1 MMLLL
6 GLTPFAV
13 SVLLACTSGALAR
26 RLSPRV
32 AAPLLTL
39 LALATSLATG
49 LVLCVAAF
57 SALARQPF
65 IASVGGWSRTTMRPW
80 SQLPVSWGIL
90 AAATAT
96 VLLAAALGYLT
107 CAARGLVRARRV
119 CRGLDV
125 GPDRLVIT
133 SDDRPTAYTVPA
145 YTMPART
152 GAIVVSTGMLR
163 LLRADERRALLAHEA
178 AHLRH
183 HHASYL
189 LVARLA
195 AAGNPL
201 LRPIARDVRLA
212 VELWADQV
220 AADEVGDSRIVAQ
233 ALARASLAA
242 AAPARRPAL
251 TLAMAQTDVSAR
263 VRALMDRPPRLY
275 PWALAAALTLTVVSS
290 TAALTLTW
298 MAHQQVETAQLISAE
313 DHVRVRPA
321 TTPPL
326 VQAVR
331 ARCLP
336 AGTGSVAG
344 PTPGRGSPFCPVSR
358 PDQPENSQTS

>member
-6 GLTPFAV
+6 GLVPFAV
-13 SVLLACTSGALAR
+13 SVLLARTSGALAR
-26 RLSPRV
+26 RLSPRA

-39 LALATSLATG
+39 LALTTSLATG
-49 LVLCVAAF
+49 LVLCLAAF
-57 SALARQPF
+57 SALARQPDV
-65 IASVGGWSRTTMRPW
+65 AAVGGWSRTTLRPW
-80 SQLPVSWGIL
+80 PQLPVSWGIL
-90 AAATAT
+90 AAATAS
-96 VLLAAALGYLT
+96 VLLVAALGYFA
-107 CAARGLVRARRV
+107 CAARELVRASRV

-145 YTMPART
+145 YSVAART

-195 AAGNPL
+195 AAANPL
-201 LRPIARDVRLA
+201 LRPLARDVRLA

-242 AAPARRPAL
+242 AAPARRAAL
-251 TLAMAQTDVSAR
+251 ALAMAQTDVSAR

-275 PWALAAALTLTVVSS
+275 PWAMAVALALTVASS

-298 MAHQQVETAQLISAE
+298 ITHQQVEAAQLISAE
-313 DHVRVRPA
+313 DRVPARPA
-321 TTPPL
+321 STPLL
-326 VQAVR
+326 VHAVR
-331 ARCLP
+331 AHCLP
-336 AGTGSVAG
+336 ARPGSV
-344 PTPGRGSPFCPVSR
+344 
-358 PDQPENSQTS
+358 